1 MEPIKTKIEKTLKLK
16 KFKDFNLSF
25 LAGDA
30 SDRKYFELFYGKNKE
45 VVMYDMDK
53 SNLKVLLKSRIFS
66 KMMFLFHQLLK
77 IMKKRIY

>member
-30 SDRKYFELFYGKNKE
+30 SDRKYFELFMVKIK
-45 VVMYDMDK
+45 K
-53 SNLKVLLKSRIFS
+53 LSCTIWIKVI
-66 KMMFLFHQLLK
+66 
-77 IMKKRIY
+77 